1 VACGFIA
8 LQGIPYPKPIP
19 KEIGDLLSLGSSK
32 ASQSPI
38 IYTLLAPLTP
48 SWFMLGEILKVID
61 VLFNVVG
68 DNDYL

>member
-1 VACGFIA
+1 
-8 LQGIPYPKPIP
+8 LQGIPYPKPIL
-19 KEIGDLLSLGSSK
+19 KKIGDLLSFQSSK